1 MMTSTTKTMVL
12 LIAIMM
18 LADKINTAIY
28 NAGCNQRNT
37 CRRNSGR
44 EISLYDAAMSGN
56 LPNVTT
62 LLNST
67 YVDPTPYAGS
77 LTPLLVAGKTFLFSS
92 SDPDPDIKS
101 K

>member
-1 MMTSTTKTMVL
+1 
-12 LIAIMM
+12 
-18 LADKINTAIY
+18 
-28 NAGCNQRNT
+28 
-37 CRRNSGR
+37 
-44 EISLYDAAMSGN
+44 MSGN

-77 LTPLLVAGKTFLFSS
+77 PGNAGLTPLLVAGKTFLFSS